1 MILLTLITGDRI
13 GIDID
18 DIDNIEP
25 SATGAIV
32 SRRDGEILTV
42 MQNARTL
49 QTRVNV
55 ERASKAA
62 KPKSPSQTRTKATRA
77 EVDESVGSLEP
88 TISFG
93 SRTKRR
99 LLGQSST
106 QAFFIGNRIQSPRLR
121 VANPST

>member
-1 MILLTLITGDRI
+1 MILLTLINGDRI
-13 GIDID
+13 EIDTDDID
-18 DIDNIEP
+18 DIEP
-25 SATGAIV
+25 AATGAIV

-55 ERASKAA
+55 ERANKAA
-62 KPKSPSQTRTKATRA
+62 KPKAPRRMPTKATRPEA
-77 EVDESVGSLEP
+77 EEATCSLEP

-106 QAFFIGNRIQSPRLR
+106 QAFLTGNSTQNPR
-121 VANPST
+121 S